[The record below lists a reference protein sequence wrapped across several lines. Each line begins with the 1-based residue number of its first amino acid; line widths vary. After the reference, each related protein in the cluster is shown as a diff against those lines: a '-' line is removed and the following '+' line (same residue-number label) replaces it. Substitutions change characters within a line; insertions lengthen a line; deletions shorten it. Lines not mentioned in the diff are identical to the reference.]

1 MATKLLLTGGTIDK
15 NYSEFNG
22 EFNFIETHM
31 PELLA
36 LGRNRADMT
45 TQQLMMKDSLDMT
58 DEDREIIVKACQN
71 ANAKNIV
78 ITHGTD
84 TMVETAIKIAE
95 EKIDKTIVLV
105 GAMVPYVFKHSD
117 ASFNIG
123 FALAAAQLKSTGVYI
138 AMNGTL
144 FDYDKVVK
152 NKELA
157 EFESILKTD

>member
-1 MATKLLLTGGTIDK
+1 MTTKLLLTGGTIDK
-15 NYSEFNG
+15 NYNEFNG

-36 LGRNRADMT
+36 KGRSRADVSV
-45 TQQLMMKDSLDMT
+45 QQLMMKDSLDMT
-58 DEDREIIVKACQN
+58 DADRELIVKTCKQTKAD
-71 ANAKNIV
+71 NII

-84 TMVETAIKIAE
+84 TMVETAIKIGE

-105 GAMVPYVFKHSD
+105 GAMIPYVFKHSD
-117 ASFNIG
+117 ATFNIG
-123 FALAAAQLKSTGVYI
+123 FALAAAQIKSTGVYI

-152 NKELA
+152 NRELA
-157 EFESILKTD
+157 EFQSI

>member
-1 MATKLLLTGGTIDK
+1 MTTKLLLTGGTIDK
-15 NYSEFNG
+15 NYNEFNG

-36 LGRNRADMT
+36 IGRSRADVSV
-45 TQQLMMKDSLDMT
+45 QQLMMKDSLEMT
-58 DEDREIIVKACQN
+58 SEDRDAIVKACKTTR
-71 ANAKNIV
+71 ADNII

-84 TMVETAIKIAE
+84 TMVETAIKIGQE
-95 EKIDKTIVLV
+95 NIDKTIVLV
-105 GAMVPYVFKHSD
+105 GAMIPYVFKHSD
-117 ASFNIG
+117 AAFNIG
-123 FALAAAQLKSTGVYI
+123 FALAAAQIKTKGVYI

-157 EFESILKTD
+157 EFQSI

>member
-1 MATKLLLTGGTIDK
+1 MRTKLLLTGGTIDK
-15 NYSEFNG
+15 NYNEFNG
-22 EFNFIETHM
+22 EFNFIETHV

-36 LGRNRADMT
+36 LGRSRADISI
-45 TQQLMMKDSLDMT
+45 QQLMMKDSLDMT
-58 DEDREIIVKACQN
+58 DEDRDAIVKACKITK
-71 ANAKNIV
+71 ADHII

-84 TMVETAIKIAE
+84 TMVETAIKIAH

-117 ASFNIG
+117 ATFNIG
-123 FALAAAQLKSTGVYI
+123 FALAAAQLKPTGVYI

-152 NKELA
+152 NRELA
-157 EFESILKTD
+157 EFQSI

>member
-1 MATKLLLTGGTIDK
+1 MTTKLLLTGGTIDK
-15 NYSEFNG
+15 NYNEFNG

-36 LGRNRADMT
+36 LGRSRAEISV
-45 TQQLMMKDSLDMT
+45 QQLMMKDSLDMT
-58 DEDREIIVKACQN
+58 SEDRDIIVKACKTTK
-71 ANAKNIV
+71 AHNIV
-78 ITHGTD
+78 LTHGTD
-84 TMVETAIKIAE
+84 TMVETAIKLGQ

-105 GAMVPYVFKHSD
+105 GSMIPYVFKHSD

-123 FALAAAQLKSTGVYI
+123 FALAAAQIKSTGVYI

-152 NKELA
+152 NRELA
-157 EFESILKTD
+157 DFQSI